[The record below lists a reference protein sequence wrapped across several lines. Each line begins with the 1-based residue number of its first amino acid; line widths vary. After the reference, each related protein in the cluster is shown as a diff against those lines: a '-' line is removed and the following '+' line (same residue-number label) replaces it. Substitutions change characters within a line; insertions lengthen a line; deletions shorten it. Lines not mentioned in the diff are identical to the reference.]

1 MRKWADQVNTQR
13 RLCRESV
20 RISARTTATATD
32 FIYTRDQVQLEN
44 PYRQIDEDD
53 EDEMDGNTLASYGD
67 YPLNRNESST
77 SLRSRSTTGESGPPM
92 NRMPPRQ
99 FPMGSQAPSLLPLQ
113 TNRTSSPSDINNDS
127 FFSPTTDSPISTA
140 RSSGT
145 PIGNFPFPRQGMPP
159 MSNGYGGE
167 DYQRFTAPAM
177 PRAQSRDGQA
187 NPYQM
192 RGPAQRP
199 SLPPTVHSQ
208 PNSSLQNRFRSA
220 SSPDIQNP
228 AMRRYDPSSVP
239 PLPDLPPFPTH
250 YAYNPGVLNRSQ
262 SSSPAH
268 PAALNMGAL
277 PIRAATQ
284 PPNVQQ
290 ARMQPHPR
298 SIPLQVGDMPALAR
312 AESQPR
318 SSTPYGPDA
327 TLTRAATFS
336 PQPPSTNGDVS
347 IPTQLK
353 VKVHCR
359 AAGSTMVLV
368 VSANIS
374 YQSLKDRIDAKLQR
388 STTISLGS
396 GQVKLK
402 YLDEDD
408 YVSIQSDEDV
418 QMAFETWREAQR
430 GSNVAG
436 LGEIELYIQ

>member
-1 MRKWADQVNTQR
+1 MRKWAEQVNTQR
-13 RLCRESV
+13 RICRESV
-20 RISARTTATATD
+20 RISTRTNATATD

-44 PYRQIDEDD
+44 PYRQNE
-53 EDEMDGNTLASYGD
+53 EDEEDEIDGTTLASYGE

-92 NRMPPRQ
+92 NRLPPRQ
-99 FPMGSQAPSLLPLQ
+99 FPMGSQAPILQPLQ
-113 TNRTSSPSDINNDS
+113 THHRTSSPNDNMHEDS
-127 FFSPTTDSPISTA
+127 FFSPTTESPISTA

-145 PIGNFPFPRQGMPP
+145 PMGNFPFPRQGMPMP
-159 MSNGYGGE
+159 NGYGD

-177 PRAQSRDGQA
+177 PRAQSRDGHA

-192 RGPAQRP
+192 RGAAQRP
-199 SLPPTVHSQ
+199 SLPPTAHSQ
-208 PNSSLQNRFRSA
+208 SNAALQNRLRSA

-228 AMRRYDPSSVP
+228 AIRRYDPSPV
-239 PLPDLPPFPTH
+239 PDLPPFPTH

-268 PAALNMGAL
+268 PAALNIGGL
-277 PIRAATQ
+277 PIRASTQ

-298 SIPLQVGDMPALAR
+298 SIPLQVQDMPALGR
-312 AESQPR
+312 SESNPR
-318 SSTPYGPDA
+318 SVTPYGPDA
-327 TLTRAATFS
+327 NMLTRAVT
-336 PQPPSTNGDVS
+336 QPAPSSGEVP

-353 VKVHCR
+353 IKVHCR

-388 STTISLGS
+388 STTISLSS
-396 GQVKLK
+396 GNVKLK
-402 YLDEDD
+402 YLDDDD
-408 YVSIQSDEDV
+408 YVSVQSDEDV

-430 GSNVAG
+430 GTNLAG